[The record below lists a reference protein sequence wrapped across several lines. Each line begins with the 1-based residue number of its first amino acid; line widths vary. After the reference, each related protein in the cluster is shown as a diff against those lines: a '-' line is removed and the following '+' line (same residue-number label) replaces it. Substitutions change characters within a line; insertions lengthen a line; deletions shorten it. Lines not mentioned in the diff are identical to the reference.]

1 MLDTIGMEIII
12 DMKIVEKGLIV
23 FTVQIFFTHLFV
35 KNFLLTKEKFRKKD
49 KKIFFSSNNKRIR
62 NCLEIYEKMLSIFR

>member
-35 KNFLLTKEKFRKKD
+35 KIFFTNKRKVQ
-49 KKIFFSSNNKRIR
+49 KKITKKYFSPQIIR
-62 NCLEIYEKMLSIFR
+62 ELEIV